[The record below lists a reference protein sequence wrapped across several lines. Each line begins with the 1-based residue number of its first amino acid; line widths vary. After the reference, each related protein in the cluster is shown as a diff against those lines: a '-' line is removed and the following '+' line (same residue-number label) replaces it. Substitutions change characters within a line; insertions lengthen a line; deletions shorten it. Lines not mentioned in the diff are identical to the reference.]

1 MALNE
6 LERDNAEWINLAQ
19 NWDCWKA
26 RFENSNEASD
36 SIKYGM

>member
-1 MALNE
+1 MALDE

-19 NWDCWKA
+19 NWDYGKA

-36 SIKYGM
+36 SIKDGM